1 MDTVLFK
8 FVTAGIR
15 VWIITITIY
24 VTFREPN
31 GTLTVNHYIVGCAH
45 IFVLKSTVQLH
56 MESWVDS
63 CIVHSLLKLYTTC
76 DARFYSHKV
85 LV

>member
-15 VWIITITIY
+15 VLIINITIY

-31 GTLTVNHYIVGCAH
+31 GTY
-45 IFVLKSTVQLH
+45 VLP
-56 MESWVDS
+56 
-63 CIVHSLLKLYTTC
+63 
-76 DARFYSHKV
+76 F
-85 LV
+85 